1 MIIDQKL
8 DILIYYLIAFLI
20 DNLINW
26 WTDQLSTDCL

>member
-20 DNLINW
+20 DNLIN
-26 WTDQLSTDCL
+26 